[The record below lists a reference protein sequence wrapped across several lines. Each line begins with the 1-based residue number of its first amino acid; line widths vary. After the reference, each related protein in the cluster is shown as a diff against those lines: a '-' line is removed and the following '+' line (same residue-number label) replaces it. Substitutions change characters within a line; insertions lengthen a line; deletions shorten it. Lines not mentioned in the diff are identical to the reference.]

1 MEGIA
6 ALEGERDEEGSFVR
20 LLWRERFHLAAI
32 NEKVREEEREET
44 SALCTIIK
52 PAIHPQSGASTRAWK
67 KVQHPGRFTGSLD
80 HLRPI
85 LDEGIRCQLEARL
98 IETDSPNLLNARPRL
113 ASAGRS

>member
-85 LDEGIRCQLEARL
+85 LDEVLPARYDTS
-98 IETDSPNLLNARPRL
+98 IFTMSRMN
-113 ASAGRS
+113 GR